1 MKHILNWIEQGLLPD
16 WVVRMGIRH
25 LLKVR
30 LKEEQAHAIESSH
43 ERYQAF
49 LDEVADSPV
58 AMATDEANAQHYEI
72 PASFYSLVLG
82 QHKKYSSCL
91 YQGNETLTE
100 AEHQMLTLYLS
111 RAQLKN
117 GQSILELGCGWGS
130 LTLFMAETFSDAR
143 ITAVSNSASQ
153 KAYIMEQARLRSLNN
168 IQVITCDINVFSP
181 SQQYDRV
188 VSVEMFEHVRNYQQ
202 LFLRIN
208 DWLKPE
214 GKLFFHV
221 FCHRFL
227 MYPFDTE
234 GDDNWMGKY
243 FFTGGQMPAFDTFL
257 HFQGPLQ
264 PQRRWVVNGQH
275 YEKTSNHWLENMDK
289 NKAEIMT
296 LFQTIYGED
305 ARLWF
310 QRWRIFFMS
319 CAELFGYQQGQ
330 QWHVA
335 HHLYTKPK
343 SHIEDQMAA

>member
-1 MKHILNWIEQGLLPD
+1 MNQILNWIERGLLPD
-16 WVVRMGIRH
+16 FVVRMGIRH
-25 LLKVR
+25 LLKKR
-30 LKEEQAHAIESSH
+30 LSDEQADVIEDSH
-43 ERYQAF
+43 ERYHAF
-49 LDEVADSPV
+49 LSEVASSPV
-58 AMATDEANAQHYEI
+58 AIATDEANEQHYEI
-72 PASFYSLVLG
+72 PAAFYDLVLG
-82 QHKKYSSCL
+82 KHKKYSSCL
-91 YQGNETLTE
+91 YQGDESLSE
-100 AEHQMLTLYLS
+100 AEYRMLTLYLE

-130 LTLFMAETFSDAR
+130 LTLFMAETFPDAR

-153 KAYIMEQARLRSLNN
+153 KAYIMEQARLRGLNN
-168 IQVITCDINVFSP
+168 VQIITCDINVFSP
-181 SQQYDRV
+181 KQQFDRV

-202 LFLRIN
+202 LFNRIG

-257 HFQGPLQ
+257 HFQGPLKA
-264 PQRRWVVNGQH
+264 QRRWVVNGQH
-275 YEKTSNHWLENMDK
+275 YEKTANHWLANMDK
-289 NKAEIMT
+289 NKDAIMK
-296 LFQTIYGED
+296 LFGDVYGD
-305 ARLWF
+305 AAGLWF

-335 HHLYTKPK
+335 HHLYSKPK
-343 SHIEDQMAA
+343 ASQEDQMAA